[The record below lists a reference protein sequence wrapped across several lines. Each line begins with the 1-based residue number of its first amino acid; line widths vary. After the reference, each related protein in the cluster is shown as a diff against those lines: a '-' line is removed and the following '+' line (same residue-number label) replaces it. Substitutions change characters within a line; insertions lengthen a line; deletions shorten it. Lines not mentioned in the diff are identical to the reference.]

1 MLHAS
6 TIKDFYNLQFL
17 GVEMFYEY
25 WNNLS
30 ILNKIAKD
38 NPIKII
44 IKPHPTIKNC
54 TDQLKENFKNL
65 RFSNNSIDLLLKNRH

>member
-1 MLHAS
+1 MNIGITFHS
-6 TIKDFYNLQFL
+6 Y
-17 GVEMFYEY
+17 
-25 WNNLS
+25 
-30 ILNKIAKD
+30 KIAKD

-65 RFSNNSIDLLLKNRH
+65 RFSIIHRSFIKKIVISY